1 MKTFRVGDKVMCNEG
16 MIGGVVTIATP
27 NWCQI
32 RTRNNRLYEFGNS
45 HLSLIESAIQPPPVS
60 NDSRPIW
67 EMVIEDMRER
77 SEMGRVQASS
87 GMNGLRDAYEK
98 ALDLAVYLKQAIVE
112 RDGE

>member
-1 MKTFRVGDKVMCNEG
+1 MKTFKVGDKVMCNEG

-27 NWCQI
+27 NWSQI
-32 RTRNNRLYEFGNS
+32 RTRTGHLFEFRNS
-45 HLSLIESAIQPPPVS
+45 HLSLIEPASQPPPVS
-60 NDSRPIW
+60 NDSRSIW

-87 GMNGLRDAYEK
+87 GMDGLRGAYEK

-112 RDGE
+112 KGN